1 MTDVLRPLPV
11 ERRFPLACTR
21 VAVTTE
27 ARGQGGRFAEAEF
40 HEPIAR
46 RRLTPSRMP
55 KSPRS
60 MPDQEPTSATG
71 GSVLSRRNWVR
82 LIPAL
87 TLRTQ
92 RQTTAARQ
100 TKNTTNIAAAPQTRA
115 RPCYQVELWHQLDL
129 PPNLRTFTPP
139 LTPHRHSGHRSTSHG
154 TKRARSF
161 WRL

>member
-1 MTDVLRPLPV
+1 MEYAD
-11 ERRFPLACTR
+11 R
-21 VAVTTE
+21 VGVTTE

-87 TLRTQ
+87 TGWMNLHQAGVAPDSASVPVYRTKLGLMYS
-92 RQTTAARQ
+92 R
-100 TKNTTNIAAAPQTRA
+100 
-115 RPCYQVELWHQLDL
+115 L
-129 PPNLRTFTPP
+129 PPSLRIEMI
-139 LTPHRHSGHRSTSHG
+139 
-154 TKRARSF
+154 
-161 WRL
+161 

>member
-27 ARGQGGRFAEAEF
+27 SRGQGGRFAEAEF

-71 GSVLSRRNWVR
+71 GSVLTRRRWVR
-82 LIPAL
+82 LIPAPTRGL
-87 TLRTQ
+87 HIEGDP
-92 RQTTAARQ
+92 TATAQMWKGVLLCSIARV
-100 TKNTTNIAAAPQTRA
+100 NFCRA
-115 RPCYQVELWHQLDL
+115 LMR
-129 PPNLRTFTPP
+129 R
-139 LTPHRHSGHRSTSHG
+139 
-154 TKRARSF
+154 
-161 WRL
+161 

>member
-27 ARGQGGRFAEAEF
+27 SRGQGGRFAEAEF

-87 TLRTQ
+87 TGDAPMLEPRLLGQ
-92 RQTTAARQ
+92 HRMRDAKPGRDRSWWIERDAKANHHAAIDVDR
-100 TKNTTNIAAAPQTRA
+100 
-115 RPCYQVELWHQLDL
+115 
-129 PPNLRTFTPP
+129 
-139 LTPHRHSGHRSTSHG
+139 
-154 TKRARSF
+154 
-161 WRL
+161 